1 MALGALINRGWR
13 LFGTGLSFTV
23 FGVGGLVLAL
33 LVFPVIS
40 LSSRD
45 AETRTRRAR
54 AMVSRSFRKFLWMMH
69 GLGVFDFDVDPGCR
83 EACRNDHGLVV
94 VANHPTLID
103 VVQLLAEIPH
113 GNCIVKKALWRN
125 FFLGLVVRATNYIP
139 NDDSEQLVLECVEA
153 LKRGETLVIFPEA
166 TRTVPGQPMR
176 LRRGA
181 ARVALAA
188 EVPMQM
194 IHMSCEPSTLTKAE
208 HWFEIPVRRPCLRMR
223 VGDRLDIG
231 AFATDGEEPSMAAR
245 RLTELMQSKF
255 EADDNNS
262 ERYRT
267 NDQRADHRSAQS

>member
-1 MALGALINRGWR
+1 VALGALINRGWR
-13 LFGTGLSFTV
+13 LVGTGLSFTV

-33 LVFPVIS
+33 IVFPVIS
-40 LSSRD
+40 VTSPDEES
-45 AETRTRRAR
+45 RTRRAR
-54 AMVSRSFRKFLWMMH
+54 AMVSRSFRSFLWMMH
-69 GLGVFDFDVDPGCR
+69 GLGVFDFDVDPRCR
-83 EACRNDHGLVV
+83 EACRNHSGLVV

-139 NDDSEQLVLECVEA
+139 NDDSEQLLQECVGA
-153 LKRGETLVIFPEA
+153 LDRGETLVIFPEA

-188 EVPMQM
+188 KAPMQM
-194 IHMSCEPSTLTKAE
+194 IHISCEPSTLTKAE
-208 HWFEIPVRRPCLRMR
+208 HWFEIPERRPCLRMR

-245 RLTELMQSKF
+245 RLTELMLSKF
-255 EADDNNS
+255 ETNDDNS
-262 ERYRT
+262 ERHRT
-267 NDQRADHRSAQS
+267 SDQRADHRSAQS